1 MPTIYYNQIRSAL
14 EAELYAN
21 KLAVK
26 KLSLQ
31 VEVLTKQLNQLK
43 RKWENLD
50 EDYKVLHKKWNNL
63 QVPIE

>member
-1 MPTIYYNQIRSAL
+1 MPTIYYSQIRSAL

-21 KLAVK
+21 KIAVK
-26 KLSLQ
+26 KLTLQ

-63 QVPIE
+63 QATI